1 MANDQI
7 AVNNAPQTQMQR
19 FNAAIRGTNAQAYLT
34 TLLGEKK
41 DQFVQSLVSV
51 VASNDLLQKC
61 DPMSLVYT
69 AVKATAV
76 SLSIDPSIGE
86 AAVIPYG
93 RNASFQIMRNGWM
106 SLLLRTGEVKFVA
119 NEVVHEGELVKK
131 NKFTGEYV
139 FDEDAKK
146 SDKVI
151 GYMASLTLLNGYQKT
166 VYWTVEEV
174 KAHAL
179 RYSQTYRS
187 GKGVWHDLFD
197 QMALKTVLKQLITKY
212 APKSAEILKARDL
225 DQIVTNQDNVS
236 TFADNP
242 QNGNVDEQA
251 QPEQTETAKAKAEEV
266 KAKMEAM
273 KARRA
278 KQTESPAP
286 EKEEAPAPTIEDM
299 PADIMADE
307 IFNQD

>member
-1 MANDQI
+1 MANEQI
-7 AVNNAPQTQMQR
+7 AVTNTPKTQMQK

-34 TLLGEKK
+34 SVLGEKK
-41 DQFVQSLVSV
+41 DQFVQSLVAV
-51 VASNDLLQKC
+51 VASNNLLQNC

-69 AVKATAV
+69 SIKATAI

-93 RNASFQIMRNGWM
+93 KSASFQIMRNGWM
-106 SLLLRTGEVKFVA
+106 SLLLRTGQVKFVA

-139 FDEDAKK
+139 FDEDAKT

-166 VYWTVEEV
+166 VFWTVEEV

-179 RYSQTYRS
+179 KYSQTYRT
-187 GKGVWHDLFD
+187 GKGVWHDRFD
-197 QMALKTVLKQLITKY
+197 EMALKTVLKHLITKY
-212 APKSAEILKARDL
+212 APKSAEINNALHS
-225 DQIVTNQDNVS
+225 DQEVTNKDNVS
-236 TFADNP
+236 TYADNP
-242 QNGNVDEQA
+242 RGDIDDQGEQVSDE
-251 QPEQTETAKAKAEEV
+251 AKEKAEEV

-273 KARRA
+273 KERRT
-278 KQTESPAP
+278 K
-286 EKEEAPAPTIEDM
+286 KEEPKPVPFPDNLDVTGDLPEFFT
-299 PADIMADE
+299 E
-307 IFNQD
+307 EQ